1 MIKVLNDIYRISN
14 IYILKV
20 RHHGFCFDNISSKC
34 YIIKRQG
41 KISINNFLIRKKIT

>member
-14 IYILKV
+14 IHVLKV

-34 YIIKRQG
+34 CIIKRQR
-41 KISINNFLIRKKIT
+41 KFFINNFKIGKKIT